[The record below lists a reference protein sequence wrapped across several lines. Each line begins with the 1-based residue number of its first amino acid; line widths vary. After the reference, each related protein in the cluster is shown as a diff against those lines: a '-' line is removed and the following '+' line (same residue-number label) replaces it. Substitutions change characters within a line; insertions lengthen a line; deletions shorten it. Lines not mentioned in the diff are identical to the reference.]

1 MNYNKETIACQC
13 DNWVKR
19 YLGLFSW
26 RKYQKETIVDIIYNI
41 LNSDINDNNNNNYT
55 QLNQIVQAPT
65 GSGKSIML
73 IVSAG
78 VLSEYYNKESYIL
91 CSDLSLYQQYV
102 DFININKLNNI
113 IGYIKGQSGNYSCSV
128 IKDENNNQVDI
139 INGLCKQRHIG
150 FKRLVNSV
158 QADSLG
164 FKCANKCQYVKEYK
178 NCIDKKIIITTY
190 HNYLYQISDS
200 KDRSFNKHNILF
212 MDECHNIPNVIQTK
226 FSCTVSTYQIKTYV
240 SIYDFLYNN
249 KDITYKNNNGDII
262 SFKDNVILTEFN
274 KDKLINKL
282 VKKIN
287 ILSSYTNNK
296 TDREKLYLSL
306 ISYYDEIMN
315 IFCIGID
322 DINGY
327 IDYIYNNSTNNII
340 DNISN
345 LSGITSLQQL
355 NNIISNFKQN
365 IENPYNDLMDV
376 IVNVGYDYLVKK
388 DIVYKRQEFNNN
400 IFDDI
405 FDINIIEHKGIQLQC
420 VKESYI
426 IDKYLLSTADNNVLV
441 SATVGDKDVFIN
453 NISENNVDND
463 INNKDNIDNTVASSS
478 KFIYNEIPSVFEFN
492 NSPIYVFTQN
502 KLSYKTK
509 NEVLP
514 KMLTNVE
521 KLLNTFNDYRGVI
534 QTGSYE
540 VMNYV
545 YDNIDKKYK
554 NRLFIYNDSKEKSDI
569 INKFK
574 HTDNGILIGPSLYE
588 GIDLPDDL
596 CRFIIIMKTPYPS
609 LGDELVKRKME
620 LYQGW
625 YEAQTSNF
633 IIQGIGRGI
642 RNSKDWCQTFILDGN
657 FVNLY
662 RNTNRQYPYYIK
674 KRIQFF

>member
-1 MNYNKETIACQC
+1 MNYSKETISDQC
-13 DNWVKR
+13 DSLVKR

-41 LNSDINDNNNNNYT
+41 LNSDSNSNNNKT
-55 QLNQIVQAPT
+55 NQIVQAPT

-102 DFININKLNNI
+102 DFININKLNDI

-158 QADSLG
+158 QASSLG

-178 NCIDKKIIITTY
+178 NCIDKKVIITTY
-190 HNYLYQISDS
+190 HNYLYQTSGI
-200 KDRSFNKHNILF
+200 KDNSFNKHNILF

-262 SFKDNVILTEFN
+262 SFRDNVILTEFN

-282 VKKIN
+282 IKKIN

-296 TDREKLYLSL
+296 IDREQLYITLK
-306 ISYYDEIMN
+306 SYYDEILN
-315 IFCIGID
+315 VFSIGIN

-327 IDYIYNNSTNNII
+327 IDYIYNNNSTDNII

-355 NNIISNFKQN
+355 NNTISNFKQN

-388 DIVYKRQEFNNN
+388 DIIYKRQEFNNN

-405 FDINIIEHKGIQLQC
+405 FDINITEHKGIQFQC

-453 NISENNVDND
+453 NISENNID
-463 INNKDNIDNTVASSS
+463 NKDTIIANSS

-514 KMLTNVE
+514 KMLANVE
-521 KLLNTFNDYRGVI
+521 KLLGTFDDYRGVI

-554 NRLFIYNDSKEKSDI
+554 NRLFIYNDSKREI
-569 INKFK
+569 
-574 HTDNGILIGPSLYE
+574 
-588 GIDLPDDL
+588 
-596 CRFIIIMKTPYPS
+596 
-609 LGDELVKRKME
+609 
-620 LYQGW
+620 
-625 YEAQTSNF
+625 
-633 IIQGIGRGI
+633 
-642 RNSKDWCQTFILDGN
+642 
-657 FVNLY
+657 
-662 RNTNRQYPYYIK
+662 
-674 KRIQFF
+674 